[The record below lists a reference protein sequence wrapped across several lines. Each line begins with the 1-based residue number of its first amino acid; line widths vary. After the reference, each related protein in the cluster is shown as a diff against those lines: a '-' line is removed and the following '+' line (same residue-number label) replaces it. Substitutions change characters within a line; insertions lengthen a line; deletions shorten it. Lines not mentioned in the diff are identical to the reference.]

1 MEREWVQRKQ
11 SLFVLVYEELRM
23 CRGDQMVRHTVSLR
37 LVSGATCFSLVY
49 EELRMCRGDQM
60 VRHTSLGCVSK
71 RKFALLNAN

>member
-1 MEREWVQRKQ
+1 
-11 SLFVLVYEELRM
+11 
-23 CRGDQMVRHTVSLR
+23 MVRHTVSLR